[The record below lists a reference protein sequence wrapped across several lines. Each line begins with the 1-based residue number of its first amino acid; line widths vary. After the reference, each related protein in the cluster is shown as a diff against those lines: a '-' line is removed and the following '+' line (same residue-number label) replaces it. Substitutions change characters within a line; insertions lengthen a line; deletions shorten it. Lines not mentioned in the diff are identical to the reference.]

1 MSEYE
6 TINFGFGPSDEPPAK
21 RPNVVYNQNQSP
33 FGGIGSSV
41 MGKGVRGG
49 VKNSQEYQ
57 SQAQKPTHAN
67 PFSNGKFLI
76 DFYGS
81 WCGPCQKIAPFF
93 DNLEKLKLVDCFIF
107 NTFEMVLSTKKEVE
121 LSAISTIISHPA
133 PTPLIN
139 KFGKEISLANSNSEA
154 AKLCFDEKFDACI
167 TTMPASKFYNLK
179 IIKNFGEVPMG
190 FAIHNKL

>member
-6 TINFGFGPSDEPPAK
+6 TINFGFGGHDEPPAK
-21 RPNVVYNQNQSP
+21 RPNVVYNANQSP

-57 SQAQKPTHAN
+57 SQRQQPTTN
-67 PFSNGKFLI
+67 SDPFANGKFLI

-93 DNLEKLKLVDCFIF
+93 DNLESQTPGVTFVKVEIGEQQEIAMGMGVQSVPTFIAMKDGKVIDRLVGGDPVKLKA
-107 NTFEMVLSTKKEVE
+107 M
-121 LSAISTIISHPA
+121 A
-133 PTPLIN
+133 
-139 KFGKEISLANSNSEA
+139 
-154 AKLCFDEKFDACI
+154 
-167 TTMPASKFYNLK
+167 
-179 IIKNFGEVPMG
+179 
-190 FAIHNKL
+190 NKLKAM